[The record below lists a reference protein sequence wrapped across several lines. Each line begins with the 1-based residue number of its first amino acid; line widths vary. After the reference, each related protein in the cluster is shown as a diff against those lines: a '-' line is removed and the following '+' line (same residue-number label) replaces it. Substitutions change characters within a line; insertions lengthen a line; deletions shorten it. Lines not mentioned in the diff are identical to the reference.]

1 MRKTHTSS
9 AVKDRYNRKHYE
21 QVILRTA
28 AGGREAIQKQA
39 KLRGLSV
46 AAYLR
51 HLVIIDGEK
60 LGNNDI
66 SAILGGGGG
75 VQELSATADSSPRR
89 LGSCSGSR

>member
-1 MRKTHTSS
+1 MRKTKTSS

-28 AGGREAIQKQA
+28 CGGREAIQKQA

-51 HLVIIDGEK
+51 HLIIIDGEK
-60 LGNNDI
+60 LGNSEI
-66 SAILGGGGG
+66 SAIIGGGG
-75 VQELSATADSSPRR
+75 QELKSTAEHSQRQ
-89 LGSCSGSR
+89 LGSFSGD

>member
-66 SAILGGGGG
+66 SAILGGG
-75 VQELSATADSSPRR
+75 VQELSATADSSPQR
-89 LGSCSGSR
+89 LGSCSGNQ